1 MATRRWENNAFWHS
15 EEHEEAEAILI
26 ITDDEGREITQVLTV
41 RKFDTQGNPNP
52 DFEELLEQVGEEKIT
67 ANTLE
72 RNERKAKEK
81 EYDTQRMKAEQQ
93 ARELE
98 QLFDAKI
105 KVLEIEKIKN
115 TENKKLK
122 TKLRRSKNMIELNM
136 YAQLILMEAEGL
148 GFVTYADEE

>member
-15 EEHEEAEAILI
+15 EEHEEAEAILV
-26 ITDDEGREITQVLTV
+26 ITDDEGRDITQVLTV

-52 DFEELLEQVGEEKIT
+52 DFEELLEQVGEEKIN

-81 EYDTQRMKAEQQ
+81 EYDTQRQKAEQQ

-148 GFVTYADEE
+148 GFVTYADDE

>member
-81 EYDTQRMKAEQQ
+81 EYDTQRQKAEQQ

>member
-15 EEHEEAEAILI
+15 EEHEEAEAILV

-41 RKFDTQGNPNP
+41 RKFDTQGNINP
-52 DFEELLEQVGEEKIT
+52 DFEELLEQVGEEVIT
-67 ANTLE
+67 ANTVE
-72 RNERKAKEK
+72 RTERKAKDK
-81 EYDTQRMKAEQQ
+81 EYETQRNKAEQQ

-98 QLFDAKI
+98 MLFDAKI
-105 KVLEIEKIKN
+105 KVLEIDKVKN

>member
-1 MATRRWENNAFWHS
+1 MATRRWETNAFWHS

-41 RKFDTQGNPNP
+41 RKFDTQGNLNP
-52 DFEELLEQVGEEKIT
+52 DFEELLEQVGEEVIN
-67 ANTLE
+67 ANTIE
-72 RNERKAKEK
+72 RTERKAKEK
-81 EYDTQRMKAEQQ
+81 EYETQRAKADQQ
-93 ARELE
+93 ARQLE

-105 KVLEIEKIKN
+105 QILEIEKIKN

-122 TKLRRSKNMIELNM
+122 TKLRRSKNLVELNM

-148 GFVTYADEE
+148 GFVTYADDE